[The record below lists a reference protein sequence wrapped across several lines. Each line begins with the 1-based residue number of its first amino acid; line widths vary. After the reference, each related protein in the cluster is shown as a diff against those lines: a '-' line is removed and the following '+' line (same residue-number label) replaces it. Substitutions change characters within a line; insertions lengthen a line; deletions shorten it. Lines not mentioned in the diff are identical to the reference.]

1 MSTKEYL
8 AMLGAFVLTR
18 SIRTLFRGYV
28 VAAGGSIH
36 NFSRPYGTE
45 PILQRFPALKRRAI
59 LGRPYGT
66 FTVAFLLSLATPF
79 SLVQQPALKAQ
90 TAKAPD
96 KSKPASGG
104 NPASRTDA
112 RSPDNPDV
120 LRQMNSALQEL
131 AARVSPA
138 VVQIQT
144 TGYGPLTEGDG
155 DRGRTALIVRQR
167 AVGSGVIVDA
177 NGYIMTN
184 AHVVEGAHRIRVALP
199 MSLNSSPSNLPAGR
213 RQLFDAKV
221 LGVHKE
227 SDLALLK
234 IEQTDLPTLS
244 LEAPQNIHVG
254 QMVLAV
260 GSPEGLQSSVT
271 MGVISAVARQADP
284 AKSLNYVQTD
294 APINPGNSGG
304 PLVDMDGYV
313 VGINTFILSQSGGSE
328 GLGFAIPAR
337 VVNFVYHSL
346 RKYGHVHHVEMGAGA
361 QEITPTLAE
370 GVGLPQSWGVIVDD
384 VTPDGPAAAAGVQV
398 QDIILTADDRPIETL
413 SALTAATYLH
423 NPDKPVKLEIL
434 RGTDANKNKEKKIL
448 YVAAVEKHDQMDL
461 LMDATDPEKSLVP
474 RLGILVID
482 ITDQIR
488 SVIGTTRISGGVV
501 VVGRAA
507 NLIVSDSGVQTGD
520 IIHSLNT
527 KPIDSVETLRREV
540 RELKSGDAVVL
551 QIERDGGLQYL
562 PFEME

>member
-1 MSTKEYL
+1 MFTARAQTYRVRAL
-8 AMLGAFVLTR
+8 ILVLSFAAAYSPAQQT
-18 SIRTLFRGYV
+18 SGLQSPGKS
-28 VAAGGSIH
+28 VAGKSKSAGGSDSH
-36 NFSRPYGTE
+36 
-45 PILQRFPALKRRAI
+45 
-59 LGRPYGT
+59 
-66 FTVAFLLSLATPF
+66 
-79 SLVQQPALKAQ
+79 
-90 TAKAPD
+90 
-96 KSKPASGG
+96 ASE
-104 NPASRTDA
+104 N
-112 RSPDNPDV
+112 RSPDGPDI
-120 LRQMNSALQEL
+120 LRQMNSALEEL

-144 TGYGPLTEGDG
+144 TGYGPLSEGDG
-155 DRGRTALIVRQR
+155 ERGQTALIVRQH
-167 AVGSGVIVDA
+167 AIGSGVIVDA

-199 MSLNSSPSNLPAGR
+199 MSSTGSPTNLPAGR
-213 RQLFDAKV
+213 RQLFDANV

-234 IEQTDLPTLS
+234 IEQTNLPTLS
-244 LEAPQNIHVG
+244 LEESQNIRVG

-260 GSPEGLQSSVT
+260 GSPEGLQNSVT

-304 PLVDMDGYV
+304 PLVDMNGHV
-313 VGINTFILSQSGGSE
+313 VGLNTFILSQSGGSE

-337 VVNFVYHSL
+337 VVNFVYRSL
-346 RKYGHVHHVEMGAGA
+346 RKYGHVHHVEIGAGA

-370 GVGLPQSWGVIVDD
+370 GLGLPQSWGVIVDD
-384 VTPDGPAAAAGVQV
+384 ITPDGPAAAAGLQV
-398 QDIILTADDRPIETL
+398 QDIILTADDRPIETM

-434 RGTDANKNKEKKIL
+434 RGTDKSNNTDKNNNKQKKIL
-448 YVAAVEKHDQMDL
+448 YVPAVEKHDQMDL

-474 RLGILVID
+474 RLGVLVVD
-482 ITDQIR
+482 ITDPIR
-488 SVIGTTRISGGVV
+488 SAVGTVRIQGGVV

-507 NLIVSDSGVQTGD
+507 NLIVSDSGLRTGD
-520 IIHSLNT
+520 IIHALNT
-527 KPIDSVETLRREV
+527 KPIDSMETLRGAV

-562 PFEME
+562 AFEME